1 MSLALSVKQILEAT
15 YDVPFS
21 VNSGLD
27 GKDPWITIIPAN
39 QEQSLFAIRLAFR
52 NTVRLIITVEPQKY
66 AANMVAAMGNA
77 EETKRT
83 MFSSFVKLIQRDSGK
98 IDFSVNGQ
106 ELPCNSYE
114 QWPSCWKKLSVR
126 ISVFPLDI
134 ELDEDYSKHAIHWS
148 NLATGLMLS
157 LLDIVPIDEDD
168 NPSVVGYKE
177 GNAIKHESTRYE
189 RNPLNRQICLQ
200 HKGYT
205 CAVCGFNFEERYG
218 TLGKEFIH
226 VHHITPVAQMGP
238 GYVVKPLEDLVPV
251 CPNCH
256 SMLHRTTPPMSI
268 EDLRSLITK

>member
-15 YDVPFS
+15 YDVPFT
-21 VNSGLD
+21 VNSGLN
-27 GKDPWITIIPAN
+27 GKDPWITIIPTN
-39 QEQSLFAIRLAFR
+39 DDQSLFALRMDFQ
-52 NTVRLIITVEPQKY
+52 NSVRLILTVEPQKY

-77 EETKRT
+77 SDAKKNL
-83 MFSSFVKLIQRDSGK
+83 FASFAQLIQRDSGK
-98 IDFSVNGQ
+98 ITFSVNGQ
-106 ELPCNSYE
+106 ELSTINGV
-114 QWPSCWKKLSVR
+114 QWPSFWTRLSAR

-134 ELDEDYSKHAIHWS
+134 ERDEDYTQHSVHWAC
-148 NLATGLMLS
+148 LAMGLMLS

-168 NPSVVGYKE
+168 NPSIVGYKE
-177 GNAIKHESTRYE
+177 GTATKNESVRYE

-226 VHHITPVAQMGP
+226 VHHITPVSQMGP
-238 GYVVKPLEDLVPV
+238 DYVVKPLEDLVPV

-256 SMLHRTTPPMSI
+256 SMLHRTNPPMPI
-268 EDLRSLITK
+268 DDLRLLLIK